1 MDGSKLSPQHRNLG
15 HVLAIFTE
23 SSTCLTKASHNPA
36 RKEARFIVPLS
47 C

>member
-1 MDGSKLSPQHRNLG
+1 MDGSKLSPQHRNL
-15 HVLAIFTE
+15 VLAIFTE